1 MNNPT
6 RGKSA
11 SGMRFI
17 KRYPNSKPVEKTL
30 FEETDE
36 FTEYVSELPCKIFN
50 LGSQKELT
58 GGDEETQKKTVRP
71 MTAAVTQRNH
81 GNNFSVT
88 TSQEKIHHRR
98 IETGVNKH
106 LNHRNL

>member
-1 MNNPT
+1 MNNPS

-17 KRYPNSKPVEKTL
+17 QRYPKSKPNERAF

-36 FTEYVSELPCKIFN
+36 CTEYVSELPVKIFKQ
-50 LGSQKELT
+50 GSKKELI
-58 GGDEETQKKTVRP
+58 GGDEETQRRTSRP

-81 GNNFSVT
+81 GNHFSVT
-88 TSQEKIHHRR
+88 SS
-98 IETGVNKH
+98 
-106 LNHRNL
+106 